1 MGRLLIAAGGGGDAL
16 AAAIIHAATTDG
28 EPACIATFAWD
39 RLVIDP
45 LPGPR
50 GQADFSGLQMFTKS
64 TARVTG
70 DTRPIPP
77 AGSTLPGLAAEID
90 PPLILLDPADGTRG
104 LRIQLRELVMS
115 LGSPRAELVDVGGDV
130 LAHGDE
136 PELRSPLADALALAA
151 CADLGIPV
159 DVLVVGAGLDG
170 ELTEDQVLTRAGSD
184 IALQLSAA
192 DTDRYA
198 YILDWHPSEATALLI
213 AATRGARGTAEIR
226 DGGLLVQLSD
236 NSSNVYRIELARA
249 LAISAPARALQDAS
263 SLDEAET
270 ITRQLCGFSEID
282 YERAKAARADTP
294 HQRINLRDLDH
305 EAQIYEADAAARG
318 IDFLTFRR
326 LAEALGLRYSMI
338 DQLRSHLTATR
349 PDHYLPPL
357 WMTSPLRNWVHDN

>member
-1 MGRLLIAAGGGGDAL
+1 MQSSPPDRSRGRRRR
-16 AAAIIHAATTDG
+16 T
-28 EPACIATFAWD
+28 
-39 RLVIDP
+39 
-45 LPGPR
+45 
-50 GQADFSGLQMFTKS
+50 
-64 TARVTG
+64 
-70 DTRPIPP
+70 
-77 AGSTLPGLAAEID
+77 
-90 PPLILLDPADGTRG
+90 
-104 LRIQLRELVMS
+104 
-115 LGSPRAELVDVGGDV
+115 VDVGGDV